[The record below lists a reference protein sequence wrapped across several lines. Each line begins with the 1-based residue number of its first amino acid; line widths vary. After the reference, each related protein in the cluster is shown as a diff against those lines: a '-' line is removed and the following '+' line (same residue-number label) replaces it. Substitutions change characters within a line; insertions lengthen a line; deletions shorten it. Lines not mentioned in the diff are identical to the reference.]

1 MLAVSVVLSY
11 IIYRRCVNALSG
23 CLKKTFDLLFFY
35 LADTTDFLRNSV
47 RYQHPDMLPGVDTAI
62 PQNRL
67 N

>member
-1 MLAVSVVLSY
+1 
-11 IIYRRCVNALSG
+11 VNALSG